1 MSAYLYNG
9 ATVGIRQEGGEPLM
23 PIIAYPLPVPAK

>member
-9 ATVGIRQEGGEPLM
+9 ATVGISQNGDVPLTL
-23 PIIAYPLPVPAK
+23 IVAYPLPVPAK

>member
-9 ATVGIRQEGGEPLM
+9 ATAGISQKGDEPLTL
-23 PIIAYPLPVPAK
+23 IIAYPLPVPVK